1 MYKCKD
7 CGAIFEEPY
16 SKEDYEYA
24 DVGIGKIIVADL
36 SYDDCPHCHGSYE
49 KAYECS
55 ECGEYFLMEEMA
67 GDICK
72 NCLNDKASIE
82 NLINFGEENKE
93 ELKING
99 FLLNCF
105 SLKEIENILKT
116 ELLLNEKREQRI
128 KDFTNEY
135 GEEFSKF
142 LRRENGNN

>member
-1 MYKCKD
+1 
-7 CGAIFEEPY
+7 
-16 SKEDYEYA
+16 
-24 DVGIGKIIVADL
+24 
-36 SYDDCPHCHGSYE
+36 
-49 KAYECS
+49 
-55 ECGEYFLMEEMA
+55 MEEMA